1 MRRGFRATVGFAS
14 ALLILLGV
22 FGVGAFLGLRRFDAP
37 GPLPAA
43 SAIVVPRGSLDE
55 LSRILA
61 AKKVVAHAAELR
73 VAALITRGAGPLH
86 AGELAFPAHASLRQV
101 LAVLR
106 VGKPV
111 QHKLT
116 IPDGL
121 TAAQVALVVARGSAL
136 QGAPVLPPEGGVLP
150 ETYLY
155 DRDTERAALLARA
168 EAAMRRALAKAWA
181 GRAPG
186 LPVNTPEQALTLA
199 SIVEDETA
207 RPEERPHVAAVFLN
221 RLRLGMKLQSDP
233 TVIYAVSG
241 GLGALDRP
249 LSHAD
254 LALDS
259 PYNTYRYAGLPPTP
273 ISMPSL
279 AAIQAVLHPMIS
291 DDLYFVA
298 DGTGGHVF
306 ARTDAEQQRNVAR
319 WRQIERKRVTPSPAI
334 PGQSPGAGTR
344 TPGP

>member
-1 MRRGFRATVGFAS
+1 MRRGLRVTVGLAS
-14 ALLILLGV
+14 ALLFVLGV
-22 FGVGAFLGLRRFDAP
+22 LGAGAFLALRRFDAP

-43 SAIVVPRGSLDE
+43 SAIVVPRGGIDE
-55 LSRILA
+55 LSHALA
-61 AKKVVAHAAELR
+61 AKTVIAHAIELR

-106 VGKPV
+106 FGKPV

-121 TAAQVALVVARGSAL
+121 TAAQVALVVERGPAL
-136 QGAPVLPPEGGVLP
+136 QGAPTLPPEGSVLP
-150 ETYLY
+150 DTYLY
-155 DRDTERAALLARA
+155 DRDTERTALLARA
-168 EAAMRRALAKAWA
+168 EAAMTRALAVAWA
-181 GRAPG
+181 TRAPG
-186 LPVNTPEQALTLA
+186 LPITTPQQAVTLA
-199 SIVEDETA
+199 SIVEQETA
-207 RPEERPHVAAVFLN
+207 RPEERPHVAAVFIN

-254 LALDS
+254 LAVDS
-259 PYNTYRYAGLPPTP
+259 PYNTYRHAGLPPTP

-279 AAIQAVLHPMIS
+279 AAIQAVLHPMLS

-298 DGTGGHVF
+298 DGTGG
-306 ARTDAEQQRNVAR
+306 
-319 WRQIERKRVTPSPAI
+319 
-334 PGQSPGAGTR
+334 
-344 TPGP
+344 